1 MHVVVFTGGEA
12 PLPEDSAPFFK
23 NMPDVDLVIAADS
36 GLDTAERYI
45 SHFRDKIDF
54 TPDRIIGDMDS
65 LRDKSLLEKYAGAG
79 TQVLER
85 DKDFTDTELA
95 LNLALNLCG
104 ERKNAL
110 ITLVGGNGGRADHF
124 LGIYETFSFD
134 FHADFWL
141 CGPQVVCYLEEGR
154 SLELSGLEQED
165 CLSIARVAGGF
176 SEGYVESEGLEWGSS
191 VMRKK
196 GMPSI
201 SNRISQDFYKL
212 GKPVRLS
219 AREGRFLVFVPINSK
234 VRLFSTCPLKG
245 TQRHIR
251 KEK

>member
-1 MHVVVFTGGEA
+1 MHIAVFTGGES
-12 PLPEDSAPFFK
+12 PLPKDAESYFK

-45 SHFRDKIDF
+45 NHFRGKIDF
-54 TPDRIIGDMDS
+54 TPDKILGDMDS

-79 TQVLER
+79 TEVLSR
-85 DKDFTDTELA
+85 DKDYTDTELA
-95 LNLALNLCG
+95 LQLAVSLC
-104 ERKNAL
+104 EDRKKDL

-134 FHADFWL
+134 FHADVWL
-141 CGPQVVCYLEEGR
+141 CGTQAVCYLGDGC
-154 SLELSGLEQED
+154 SLEISGLGLED

-176 SEGYVESEGLEWGSS
+176 SEGHVESEGLEWGSA

-201 SNRISQDFYKL
+201 SNRISEDFYKR
-212 GKPVRLS
+212 GKAVRLS
-219 AREGRFLVFVPINSK
+219 ASGGIFLVFIPIGAS
-234 VRLFSTCPLKG
+234 V
-245 TQRHIR
+245 IR
-251 KEK
+251 G